1 MQHKPK
7 ISLVM
12 KVYNGEQYLCQA
24 IDSILNQT
32 FRDFELLIIDDGST
46 DHSVEKIQNYK
57 DERIRFLQN
66 ERNMGLC
73 ITQNKV
79 IGEARGEYIAV
90 MDCDDISYPER
101 FQKQVDFLDSHPE
114 IIMCGSFRNDIV
126 DGQEMPFQEIREL
139 SPESLRFS
147 LVFGNY
153 FFTHSSIMFRAEEY
167 RLAGIQYGR
176 VPIAEDYGV
185 IVDMA
190 GKYPVG
196 MIPERLMAYRIYST
210 STSKTKA
217 KELNDAACQ
226 IKCDQIKNIPI
237 SEESRNYLLRYFR
250 GEESLPEF
258 DRFTTALQETAVATG
273 ADISKEGNAYPVA
286 CMLAMEYIMSCKKYN
301 MTLWKQINH
310 SVYKDELKKSVLL
323 WGKIL
328 AACCIGYHRT

>member
-7 ISLVM
+7 VSLVM

-46 DHSVEKIQNYK
+46 DHSVEKIRNYE
-57 DERIRFLQN
+57 DQRIRFLQN

-101 FQKQVDFLDSHPE
+101 FQKQVD
-114 IIMCGSFRNDIV
+114 IV

-167 RLAGIQYGR
+167 RRAGIQYGR

-190 GKYPVG
+190 EKYPVG

-226 IKCDQIKNIPI
+226 IKCDQIKNIQIP
-237 SEESRNYLLRYFR
+237 EESRNYLLRYFR

-258 DRFTTALQETAVATG
+258 DRFTAALQETAAATG

-286 CMLAMEYIMSCKKYN
+286 CMLVMEYIMSCKKYN